1 MRKLIIAS
9 VVSLSVLLAAPAWS
23 HHPAEGIVSDDI
35 WNMVN
40 DRLIFVGSPHL
51 TIDFSDIMDSM
62 AVGPDADGNV
72 TLQTSI
78 VVDSL
83 DVPTYMDA
91 ISFVLGEV
99 NRVPLGN
106 TNSGTAAV
114 LSVTETELL
123 SANTLETVM
132 TLITVFEPVGM
143 GNSQD
148 GTDPSK
154 K

>member
-1 MRKLIIAS
+1 MRKLITAS
-9 VVSLSVLLAAPAWS
+9 AALLSILLVAPAWS
-23 HHPAEGIVSDDI
+23 HHPAEGIISDEI
-35 WNMVN
+35 WNRIN
-40 DRLIFVGSPHL
+40 DQLIAADSPHL

-62 AVGPDADGNV
+62 AVGPDADGNT

-78 VVDSL
+78 VVDSM

-91 ISFVLGEV
+91 INVVFDEV
-99 NRVPLGN
+99 NRAPSGN

-123 SANTLETVM
+123 SANTLEPVM
-132 TLITVFEPVGM
+132 TVITIFEPVGM

-148 GTDPSK
+148 GTDPK
-154 K
+154 R